1 MTLAISAWSAI
12 SPFGYGR
19 DAFADGV
26 TARRDPSAPVGPEWS
41 VPDRR
46 ACTVPDFD
54 VRERLGNKGTRAMN
68 RISALAVCT
77 AGQLITDTEPDSRE
91 DTGFVL
97 GTSIG
102 SAQTMMDFTRAS
114 LEAEK
119 PFHVEPAKVPG
130 CVMNC
135 AAGQVAIWHQLRG
148 PNATIAA
155 GRATGLLALNYARRL
170 LLTGRARQVLCGAA
184 EEYTHARSWLD
195 HHRQAGTAGTV
206 LGEGCAMLL
215 LGPAPAG
222 SRPLATL
229 VAVSSRVCLDDDPGG
244 TVLATVRRLLAVND
258 VDPAQVWAACGDQTA
273 ALRTVFG
280 DEAVGR
286 VPDMALIGDTA
297 CASALFQLTAL
308 LSVAADTPGS
318 AGRFAVLSAV
328 AEDGAVACALVRLGE
343 HDEH

>member
-26 TARRDPSAPVGPEWS
+26 NSRTDPSAPVGREWTG
-41 VPDRR
+41 PDER

-54 VRERLGNKGTRAMN
+54 VRERLGAKGTRAMN

-77 AGQLITDTEPDSRE
+77 AEQLIAEAEPECRD

-97 GTSIG
+97 GTTVG
-102 SAQTMMDFTRAS
+102 SAQSMMDFTRAS

-119 PFHVEPAKVPG
+119 PFHVEPAKVPS

-135 AAGQVAIWHQLRG
+135 AAGQVAIWHRLRG

-155 GRATGLLALNYARRL
+155 GRATGLMALNYARRL
-170 LLTGRARQVLCGAA
+170 LLTGRAQQVLCGAA
-184 EEYTHARSWLD
+184 EEYSHARSWLD
-195 HHRQAGTAGTV
+195 HHRQGERNRAV

-215 LGPAPAG
+215 LGPESAVR
-222 SRPLATL
+222 RPLATL
-229 VAVSSRVCLDDDPGG
+229 VGVRSRMCLDGDAAAAVR
-244 TVLATVRRLLAVND
+244 TATRRLL
-258 VDPAQVWAACGDQTA
+258 VDGGVEPGAVWAACGDEPA
-273 ALRTVFG
+273 ALRSMFG
-280 DEAVGR
+280 DPVVDR
-286 VPDMALIGDTA
+286 VPDMELIGDTS

-308 LSVAADTPGS
+308 LSVAATDPGS
-318 AGRFAVLSAV
+318 AGRFAVLSSV
-328 AEDGAVACALVRLGE
+328 ADDGAVACALVRLGG
-343 HDEH
+343 HDV

>member
-26 TARRDPSAPVGPEWS
+26 NGRTDTSAPVGPEWS
-41 VPDRR
+41 VPDER
-46 ACTVPDFD
+46 ACMVPDFD

-77 AGQLITDTEPDSRE
+77 AGQLIADTEPDSRE
-91 DTGFVL
+91 ETGFVL
-97 GTSIG
+97 GTTIG
-102 SAQTMMDFTRAS
+102 SAQSMMDFTRAS

-119 PFHVEPAKVPG
+119 PFHVEPAKVPS

-148 PNATIAA
+148 PNATVAA
-155 GRATGLLALNYARRL
+155 GRATGLMALNYARRL
-170 LLTGRARQVLCGAA
+170 LLTGRARQVMCGAA
-184 EEYTHARSWLD
+184 EEYSHARSWLD
-195 HHRQAGTAGTV
+195 HHRRDEQDRAI

-215 LGPAPAG
+215 LGTE
-222 SRPLATL
+222 SSVRRPLATL
-229 VAVSSRVCLDDDPGG
+229 RAVRSRVCLDDDPAS
-244 TVLATVRRLLAVND
+244 TVLATVRRLLVEHD
-258 VDPAQVWAACGDQTA
+258 VDPAEVWAACGDELT

-280 DEAVGR
+280 DEVVDR
-286 VPDMALIGDTA
+286 VPDMELIGDTS

-308 LSVAADTPGS
+308 LSVSATAPRS

-328 AEDGAVACALVRLGE
+328 ADDGAVACALIRLGE
-343 HDEH
+343 HDVR